1 MYLCVSYNKII
12 PLGFAYDFIVP
23 PSGVG
28 ESLSPLDDLQFSPM
42 TCSCQKNVNKYD
54 TSRDFIGVYIT
65 GFGLCISD
73 IYQVKS
79 MA

>member
-1 MYLCVSYNKII
+1 MFPII
-12 PLGFAYDFIVP
+12 GLYPIRFAYDFIVS
-23 PSGVG
+23 PSGVD
-28 ESLSPLDDLQFSPM
+28 ESLSLLHDLQFSPM

-73 IYQVKS
+73 ICQVKS